1 MTILWVRQT
10 SANRKYHHCSFLN
23 CLGIWYEYLGD
34 KRRFIVELRRILL
47 DLLKCSLEVIR
58 KIKVGQLLIA
68 FSNNFQRHIRKLL
81 IHKMTLN
88 KTPPEEHPSIVSE
101 QLKDYEMDL
110 SSLLTARLSKP
121 CLPLTIAIVHLLDST
136 RSIFEKVSRL
146 EESQTFRK
154 KLVPIENVKIT
165 KNVSRAQSQSFPI
178 SIPKMSD
185 HGNTKL
191 SPPSIVVKGFSEKV
205 SNPLTECESENTLN
219 NYQQSMKEKL
229 QKITAEVKNTKESMF
244 LSTSAVIKRLF
255 PGI

>member
-1 MTILWVRQT
+1 M
-10 SANRKYHHCSFLN
+10 
-23 CLGIWYEYLGD
+23 
-34 KRRFIVELRRILL
+34 

-165 KNVSRAQSQSFPI
+165 KNISRVQSESSEI
-178 SIPKMSD
+178 SIPIVTNHAHRNKTS
-185 HGNTKL
+185 T
-191 SPPSIVVKGFSEKV
+191 PPPIVVKEFSENNSKV
-205 SNPLTECESENTLN
+205 SNPTLECEPDNTLN

-229 QKITAEVKNTKESMF
+229 QRITAEVKNTKESMF
-244 LSTSAVIKRLF
+244 LSTSAVIKRF
-255 PGI
+255 YSTKNKSDRSINY

>member
-1 MTILWVRQT
+1 M
-10 SANRKYHHCSFLN
+10 
-23 CLGIWYEYLGD
+23 
-34 KRRFIVELRRILL
+34 
-47 DLLKCSLEVIR
+47 DLLKCSLEVMR

-121 CLPLTIAIVHLLDST
+121 CLPLTIAIVHLLDSA
-136 RSIFEKVSRL
+136 RSKFEKISRL
-146 EESQTFRK
+146 EESQTFQK
-154 KLVPIENVKIT
+154 ELVPIENVKIT

-178 SIPKMSD
+178 SIPKISD
-185 HGNTKL
+185 HGNTKY
-191 SPPSIVVKGFSEKV
+191 SPPSIVVKGFPEKV
-205 SNPLTECESENTLN
+205 SNPLLECESENTLN

-255 PGI
+255 SQESKS

>member
-88 KTPPEEHPSIVSE
+88 KTPPEEHPSIVSK

>member
-1 MTILWVRQT
+1 M
-10 SANRKYHHCSFLN
+10 
-23 CLGIWYEYLGD
+23 
-34 KRRFIVELRRILL
+34 

-58 KIKVGQLLIA
+58 KIKVGQFLIA

-81 IHKMTLN
+81 IHKITLN

-101 QLKDYEMDL
+101 QIKDYEICL
-110 SSLLTARLSKP
+110 SSLLTARFSKP
-121 CLPLTIAIVHLLDST
+121 CLPLTIAIVHLLNST
-136 RSIFEKVSRL
+136 RGIFEKVFRP

-154 KLVPIENVKIT
+154 ELVPIENVKIT

-178 SIPKMSD
+178 SIPKISN
-185 HGNTKL
+185 HGNKNY

-205 SNPLTECESENTLN
+205 SNPLLECESENTLN

-229 QKITAEVKNTKESMF
+229 QRITAEVKSTKESMF

-255 PGI
+255 SQESIS

>member
-1 MTILWVRQT
+1 M
-10 SANRKYHHCSFLN
+10 
-23 CLGIWYEYLGD
+23 
-34 KRRFIVELRRILL
+34 
-47 DLLKCSLEVIR
+47 DLLKCSLEVMR

-121 CLPLTIAIVHLLDST
+121 CLPLTIAIVHLLDSA
-136 RSIFEKVSRL
+136 RSKFEKISRL
-146 EESQTFRK
+146 EESQTFQK
-154 KLVPIENVKIT
+154 ELVPIENVKIT

-178 SIPKMSD
+178 SIPKISD
-185 HGNTKL
+185 HGNTKY

-205 SNPLTECESENTLN
+205 SNPLLECESENTLN

-255 PGI
+255 SQESKS

>member
-1 MTILWVRQT
+1 M
-10 SANRKYHHCSFLN
+10 
-23 CLGIWYEYLGD
+23 
-34 KRRFIVELRRILL
+34 
-47 DLLKCSLEVIR
+47 R

-121 CLPLTIAIVHLLDST
+121 CLPLTIAIVHLLDSI

-146 EESQTFRK
+146 EESQTFQK
-154 KLVPIENVKIT
+154 ELVPIENVKIT

-205 SNPLTECESENTLN
+205 SNPLLECESENTLN

-255 PGI
+255 SQESKLNPIAELVLRLLIL